1 MPTQVTNEITKTCEW
16 DSGKRIARDR
26 QKMAATLTLDVYAAA
41 HVSQVL
47 NLILCSLERE
57 GFLKETIKIGIHSFE
72 TPTACRLRK
81 LRVNVV
87 PSSVNRPKK

>member
-1 MPTQVTNEITKTCEW
+1 
-16 DSGKRIARDR
+16 
-26 QKMAATLTLDVYAAA
+26 L
-41 HVSQVL
+41 L
-47 NLILCSLERE
+47 NLVLCSLERE